1 MGAARCPDYN
11 RVGNTTG
18 EVIFDTTD
26 KRNNKMAVMIRRIFP
41 SPRFRR
47 SQYIGLQM
55 GGNLDGAVV
64 VSAPSVYNVRCGE
77 KPVDGVSAITYAE
90 NGDIILYAPRG
101 RVRIMAQDIDLIANG
116 NGSTTGF
123 VNINSNSTIDMAS
136 SEVRVVAADA
146 IGMAAERNVNI
157 NSGQRVKV
165 DAGTF
170 KVSESPD
177 VSPVTSLFGS
187 GSMSPIQYAETL
199 KKLLQSL
206 L

>member
-11 RVGNTTG
+11 RIGNTTG
-18 EVIFDTTD
+18 EVIFDTAD

-101 RVRIMAQDIDLIANG
+101 RVRIMAQDIDLIAEG
-116 NGSTTGF
+116 NGGTTGF
-123 VNINSNSTIDMAS
+123 VNINSNSTVDIDT
-136 SEVRVVAADA
+136 SEVRVKAADA

-157 NSGQRVKV
+157 NSGQLVKV
-165 DAGTF
+165 AAGNF
-170 KVSESPD
+170 KVVESSD
-177 VSPVTSLFGS
+177 VSSVTSLLGS
-187 GSMSPIQYAETL
+187 GANSPIQTIEGL

>member
-1 MGAARCPDYN
+1 MGAATCPDFN
-11 RVGNTTG
+11 RVGNTRG
-18 EVIFDTTD
+18 AVSFEDVDI
-26 KRNNKMAVMIRRIFP
+26 RNNKMAVMIRRIFP
-41 SPRFRR
+41 SPQFRR

-55 GGNLDGAVV
+55 DGELDGAVV

-77 KPVDGVSAITYAE
+77 KPVDGLSAITYAE
-90 NGDIILYAPRG
+90 NGDIVLYAPRG
-101 RVRIMAQDIDLIANG
+101 RIRIMAQDIDLISTG
-116 NGSTTGF
+116 NGADTGF
-123 VNINSNSTIDMAS
+123 ININSNSTIDMAS
-136 SEVRVVAADA
+136 GEVRVVAADA

-165 DAGTF
+165 AAGSF
-170 KVSESPD
+170 KVDESPD
-177 VSPVTSLFGS
+177 VSPVTSFAGS

>member
-1 MGAARCPDYN
+1 MSAARCPDYN
-11 RVGNTTG
+11 RIGNTRGQVTF
-18 EVIFDTTD
+18 EDVDV
-26 KRNNKMAVMIRRIFP
+26 RNNKMAVMIRRIFP
-41 SPRFRR
+41 APQFRR

-55 GGNLDGAVV
+55 DGELDGAVV

-101 RVRIMAQDIDLIANG
+101 RVRIMAQDIDLISEG

-123 VNINSNSTIDMAS
+123 VNINSNSVVDIDTG
-136 SEVRVVAADA
+136 EVRVNASDA
-146 IGMAAERNVNI
+146 IGLGAERNINL
-157 NSGQRVKV
+157 NSGQLVKV
-165 DAGTF
+165 ASGNF
-170 KVSESPD
+170 KVIESPD
-177 VSPVTSLFGS
+177 VSLVTSLLGS
-187 GSMSPIQYAETL
+187 GANSPIQTIEGL

>member
-11 RVGNTTG
+11 RIGNTTG
-18 EVIFDTTD
+18 EVIFDTAD

-101 RVRIMAQDIDLIANG
+101 RVRIMAQDIDLIAEG
-116 NGSTTGF
+116 NGGTTGF
-123 VNINSNSTIDMAS
+123 VNINSNSTVDIDT
-136 SEVRVVAADA
+136 SEVRVKAADA

-157 NSGQRVKV
+157 NSGQLVKV
-165 DAGTF
+165 AAGNF
-170 KVSESPD
+170 KVVESSD
-177 VSPVTSLFGS
+177 VSVVTSLLGS
-187 GSMSPIQYAETL
+187 GANSPIQTIEGL

>member
-1 MGAARCPDYN
+1 MAAVECPDYN
-11 RVGNTTG
+11 RFGNTTG
-18 EVIFDTTD
+18 ELVLDTAD
-26 KRNNKMAVMIRRIFP
+26 GRNNKMAVMIRRIFP
-41 SPRFRR
+41 STFKRA
-47 SQYIGLQM
+47 QYIGLQM
-55 GGNLDGAVV
+55 SGNLDGAIN

-123 VNINSNSTIDMAS
+123 ININSNSTIDMAS

-165 DAGTF
+165 EAGSF

-177 VSPVTSLFGS
+177 VSPVTSLLGS